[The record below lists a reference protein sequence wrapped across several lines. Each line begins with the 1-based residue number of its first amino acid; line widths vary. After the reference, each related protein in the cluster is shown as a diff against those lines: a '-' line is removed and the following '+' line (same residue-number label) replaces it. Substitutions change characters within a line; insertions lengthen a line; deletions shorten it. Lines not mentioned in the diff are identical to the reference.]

1 MKPSLLLLL
10 VFALFSCDKSQ
21 PPVEPRLAPEGV
33 YYLVE
38 YVPVTTDTGVIGY
51 RAGTQVQYVGMRGDK
66 VAVRAEEREFVVAGD
81 KLTNDLDLAE
91 LAGRR
96 DAESQRQLATVLE
109 QVRAEAR
116 VQQDRENAL
125 SDQQQRESAGRWKAT
140 QANHFKSSLNRSSYN
155 RDDNVARSPDIY
167 YRNPLFFYRLDAKG
181 HRYWVDR
188 YGGWHY
194 Y

>member
-1 MKPSLLLLL
+1 MSGCA
-10 VFALFSCDKSQ
+10 VTSCR
-21 PPVEPRLAPEGV
+21 PAEG
-33 YYLVE
+33 
-38 YVPVTTDTGVIGY
+38 
-51 RAGTQVQYVGMRGDK
+51 
-66 VAVRAEEREFVVAGD
+66 REFVVAGD
-81 KLTNDLDLAE
+81 KLTNDLDLAA

-96 DAESQRQLATVLE
+96 DAESQRRLAAVLE

-125 SDQQQRESAGRWKAT
+125 SDQQQRESAARWKAT
-140 QANHFKSSLNRSSYN
+140 QASHFNSSLNRTSYN

-167 YRNPLFFYRLDAKG
+167 YRTPLFFYRLDAKG